1 MESNSNTAL
10 QSYIDRLVSLN
21 KEKKQVGELMK
32 ELKSEAKSNGFDPVA
47 MEELVRRILAS
58 EETMK
63 KRKEKD
69 DLARVYAKALN
80 QLNLFD

>member
-1 MESNSNTAL
+1 MESNSNAAL

-32 ELKSEAKSNGFDPVA
+32 ELKSEAKSNGFDPRA
-47 MEELVRRILAS
+47 MDDLVSRILAS